1 MVAAGQSHIF
11 CLGSVAF
18 LFTLLIFSVFYGQPL
33 HERLRPPFTRPNEH
47 QPAPS
52 TNNDD
57 VIQEELK
64 EYGEDVTSQLSQE
77 YQDAAAK
84 IVNTPKLNI
93 VSKITSNG
101 EYLRV
106 DWRGHHRAYNPSIVP
121 HPYKKDTWILIGQK
135 DLSREDF
142 SYFSVQLVCEAQI
155 HGDTMRCILPPLS
168 LPIAPTVSHYCTAE
182 GMNVTKDMIGPHD
195 ARLFHGIDSPMLS
208 WISQSQY
215 TCFGQYFQD
224 LRRLVAWDSKP
235 YANED
240 EEFFW
245 PTEVRTPIKPRS
257 IEKNYFLFWD
267 VDGQAFAHQETKRD
281 HRTFAKLN
289 TTDGMV
295 GENLAPFAA
304 EHDARCLAQLMPEIN
319 LETKLEYIHQ
329 STNSLLVTL
338 CKRSD
343 PHCQRTTENTF
354 VFFLFNKKSF
364 YMHGMYE
371 PYIMLFKQT
380 SPFEVYAVSQKS
392 LWYNGRGRPEGE
404 WQKDTWRPHG
414 QTELLF
420 TTSMSWKSQALT
432 YHGFLDDTL
441 FLTFGIEDKRGGII
455 DVIVGD
461 LIADLA
467 YCDRST
473 VLH

>member
-1 MVAAGQSHIF
+1 MVATAQSHTF

-18 LFTLLIFSVFYGQPL
+18 LLILLIFSVLYGQPL
-33 HERLRPPFTRPNEH
+33 HEILQSPFTQPNVH
-47 QPAPS
+47 QPAFPAN
-52 TNNDD
+52 NNDD
-57 VIQEELK
+57 AIEGELK

-93 VSKITSNG
+93 VSKITSSG

-106 DWRGHHRAYNPSIVP
+106 DWHGHHRAYNPSIIP
-121 HPYKKDTWILIGQK
+121 HPYKNDTWILIGQK
-135 DLSREDF
+135 ELSREDF
-142 SYFSVQLVCEAQI
+142 SYFSVQL
-155 HGDTMRCILPPLS
+155 
-168 LPIAPTVSHYCTAE
+168 
-182 GMNVTKDMIGPHD
+182 
-195 ARLFHGIDSPMLS
+195 
-208 WISQSQY
+208 
-215 TCFGQYFQD
+215 D
-224 LRRLVAWDSKP
+224 LRRIIAWDIKP
-235 YANED
+235 YVNADED
-240 EEFFW
+240 FFW

-257 IEKNYFLFWD
+257 IEKNHFLFWD
-267 VDGQAFAHQETKRD
+267 ADGQAYSHQETKRD

-289 TTDGMV
+289 TTDGTV
-295 GENLAPFAA
+295 GENLAPLAA
-304 EHDARCLAQLMPEIN
+304 EHDAQCLAQLMPEIN

-329 STNSLLVTL
+329 STNSLLITL

-343 PHCQRTTENTF
+343 PDCQRTTENTF

-380 SPFEVYAVSQKS
+380 SPFEVYAVSRKS
-392 LWYNGRGRPEGE
+392 MWYNGRGLPEGE

-420 TTSMSWKSQALT
+420 TTAMSWKSHELT

-441 FLTFGIEDKRGGII
+441 FLTFGIEDKRGGVI
-455 DVIVGD
+455 DVIVED

-467 YCDRST
+467 YCD
-473 VLH
+473 